1 MAGIKLCKKESC
13 TTVYDKQKTW
23 VVKVK
28 FSHLFFSRW
37 NYCFVFA
44 IQIPL
49 KKADPGHA
57 DADPGHADADPGHA
71 DAYPGHADADQ
82 DLQIQN
88 DADAVPKNQL

>member
-13 TTVYDKQKTW
+13 ATVYDKQKTW
-23 VVKVK
+23 VVKAK

-49 KKADPGHA
+49 KNADLA
-57 DADPGHADADPGHA
+57 
-71 DAYPGHADADQ
+71 HADADQ

>member
-1 MAGIKLCKKESC
+1 M
-13 TTVYDKQKTW
+13 
-23 VVKVK
+23 
-28 FSHLFFSRW
+28 
-37 NYCFVFA
+37 
-44 IQIPL
+44 